1 MGRQSSELGTTLE
14 IKLCASDGGGRGGA
28 SANVIWTETGECSR
42 VKVGGCGLDDNG
54 VTPELSGNGRQKRPR
69 LEDTRMSKVMDN
81 SLQLNSMSHKLIRSG

>member
-14 IKLCASDGGGRGGA
+14 IKLCASDGGGRGA

-54 VTPELSGNGRQKRPR
+54 VTPELSGNGRRKRPR